1 MFPFV
6 RPAAAPAYFFAL
18 ALLAIVAPGIGG
30 AAQAQTVTLHL
41 SQDSIAEQGGSATVA
56 ATVSPASPMPFTVKV
71 SAQAFVELRPENG
84 RIELTSDRTL
94 TFGANEAESTGTVTI
109 AAIDN
114 NGHTNRALGGVTV
127 EVGGTVSGGT
137 GVTGP
142 EDVKLA
148 IVEDDGL
155 GNPGDRTRPEL
166 VETSDGYGG
175 TVSESR
181 IVLTFSEEL
190 KTNKLDEHSFR
201 YRVNGGRYLAPDSA
215 TISGSSVIVTLREPV
230 EKGDA
235 VRTRYKPPQV
245 GAGGA
250 VIGSADIFLGLAVQ
264 DLAGNPLY
272 RINRINLRNDTKPR
286 VELALTPAAI
296 DENGGKT
303 TVTATV
309 PEAQAAPFT
318 VTVSVSP
325 ADGVEMSSN
334 AVLRFAA
341 NATSST
347 GEVTIA
353 AVDNDAEAANP
364 EVTVSGILNG
374 ASDVLA
380 PLDMKLAIRD
390 DDAPPPQ
397 TGAPPETLPRAWL
410 ARFGRTAAGHVAD
423 AIAERLNGS
432 GGSRAT
438 LGGRPLLLGGTR
450 KGAGS
455 GDPAAQLDALRRNG
469 RERWQRPAGTGGA
482 HALTDRELLLGS
494 AFLLNL
500 SDSEGAAKGE
510 GLRWTAWGRA
520 AASRFD
526 GEADGYSLDGD
537 VTTVTLGADG
547 VRGRWLAGLALAHSI
562 GTGGYRGRADTTDRA
577 GRSPGKVESSV
588 TSVHPYLRFQ
598 ASEHLSFWGILGYG
612 KGALTLETERAGN
625 RRHWN
630 TGTEM
635 WMAAAG
641 ARGVLVAAKDTAPGT
656 GGFELAA
663 RTDAQFMRMSSA
675 STTGAAESG
684 RLAAARAETGRVRL
698 AVEGSYRFELE
709 GGQTLVP
716 SLEVGLRHDGGDAE
730 TGVGIEV
737 GGSVRYADPKLGL
750 TVAAKMRGLIAHEDT
765 DYTEWGAGASL
776 RIDPGAAG
784 RGLSLTLSPAWG
796 AATGRAGRL
805 RSLHD
810 VRGLAA
816 NDPLRPAAHL
826 EAEAAYGLAAFGGRG
841 AMTPFVGMALA
852 EAGDRT
858 WRTGIR
864 WTLRSDLAFGV
875 EGTRREAA
883 NENAPDHGIAFRA
896 AMRW

>member
-6 RPAAAPAYFFAL
+6 RPAIAPAYCLAL
-18 ALLAIVAPGIGG
+18 ALLAFSALGIGG

-41 SQDSIAEQGGSATVA
+41 SQESIAEQGGSATVT

-71 SAQAFVELRPENG
+71 SAQAIVELNPENG

-114 NGHTNRALGGVTV
+114 DGHTNQALGGVTV

-142 EDVKLA
+142 EDVKVA
-148 IVEDDGL
+148 IVEDDGI
-155 GNPGDRTRPEL
+155 GNAGDRTRPEL
-166 VETSDGYGG
+166 VMTSDGYGG

-181 IVLTFSEEL
+181 IVLTFSEPL
-190 KTNKLDEHSFR
+190 KTNQLNGHSFR

-230 EKGDA
+230 EKGDI
-235 VRTRYKPPQV
+235 VTTRYLPPPV
-245 GAGGA
+245 GVGN
-250 VIGSADIFLGLAVQ
+250 ADIFLDLAVR
-264 DLAGNPLY
+264 DAAGNPLY

-286 VELALTPAAI
+286 VKLALTPAEI
-296 DENGGKT
+296 GENGGKT
-303 TVTATV
+303 RVTATV

-318 VTVSVSP
+318 VIVSISP
-325 ADGVEMSSN
+325 SDGVEMSSN
-334 AVLRFAA
+334 AVLYFAA
-341 NATSST
+341 NAMTST
-347 GEVTIA
+347 GEVAIA
-353 AVDNDAEAANP
+353 AVDNDLEAANP
-364 EVTVSGILNG
+364 EVKVSGIVTG
-374 ASDVLA
+374 ASGVLA
-380 PLDMKLAIRD
+380 PLDATLAIRD
-390 DDAPPPQ
+390 DEAPQ
-397 TGAPPETLPRAWL
+397 ASAAAKTLARAWL
-410 ARFGRTAAGHVAD
+410 ARFGRTVAGHVTD

-432 GGSRAT
+432 SGSRVT
-438 LGGRPLLLGGTR
+438 LGGRPLPPGGTH
-450 KGAGS
+450 KGAANGN
-455 GDPAAQLDALRRNG
+455 PAAAQLDVLRHNG
-469 RERWQRPAGTGGA
+469 WERWQRPSGTGGA
-482 HALTDRELLLGS
+482 RTLTDRELLLGS
-494 AFLLNL
+494 SFLLNL
-500 SDSEGAAKGE
+500 SDGEAAAKGR

-537 VTTVTLGADG
+537 VTTVTLGADAA
-547 VRGRWLAGLALAHSI
+547 RGRWLGGLALAHSV
-562 GTGGYRGRADTTDRA
+562 GAGGYRAGIATAADM
-577 GRSPGKVESSV
+577 GNSSGKPESSV
-588 TSVHPYLRFQ
+588 TSVHPYLRFK
-598 ASEHLSFWGILGYG
+598 ASEHLSFWGVLGYG
-612 KGALTLETERAGN
+612 KGELTLETERAGN

-630 TGTEM
+630 TGIEM

-641 ARGVLVAAKDTAPGT
+641 ARGVLVAAKDT

-675 STTGAAESG
+675 SATEAAESG
-684 RLAAARAETGRVRL
+684 RLAAARAETSRLRL
-698 AVEGSYRFELE
+698 AMEGSYRFAFE

-730 TGVGIEV
+730 TGAGIEV
-737 GGSVRYADPKLGL
+737 GGSVRYADPKLGF
-750 TVAAKMRGLIAHEDT
+750 TVEAKMRGLIAHEDA
-765 DYTEWGAGASL
+765 DYAEWGASGSL
-776 RIDPGAAG
+776 RFDPGAGG

-805 RSLHD
+805 RALHD

-816 NDPLRPAAHL
+816 NDPLRPAARL
-826 EAEAAYGLAAFGGRG
+826 AAEAAYGLAAFGGRG

-864 WTLRSDLAFGV
+864 WTLGAELAFGV

>member
-6 RPAAAPAYFFAL
+6 RPAIAPAYCLAL
-18 ALLAIVAPGIGG
+18 ALLAFSALGIGR

-41 SQDSIAEQGGSATVA
+41 SQNSIAEMGGSATVT
-56 ATVSPASPMPFTVKV
+56 ATVSPASPTPFTVEV
-71 SAQAFVELRPENG
+71 SALATAQTLPQDG
-84 RIELTSDRTL
+84 RIALSANRAL
-94 TFGANEAESTGTVTI
+94 TFAANASSSTGTVTI
-109 AAIDN
+109 TAIN
-114 NGHTNRALGGVTV
+114 NDGHTEQLLRGVRV
-127 EVGGTVSGGT
+127 SVAGTVSGGT

-142 EDVKLA
+142 EAEELA
-148 IVEDDGL
+148 IEEDDGI

-166 VETSDGYGG
+166 VKTSDGYGG

-181 IVLTFSEEL
+181 MVLTFNEPL
-190 KTNKLDEHSFR
+190 KTNNLDEHSFR

-215 TISGSSVIVTLREPV
+215 TINGSNVIVTLREPV
-230 EKGDA
+230 EKGDI
-235 VRTRYKPPQV
+235 VTTRYLPPPV
-245 GAGGA
+245 GFGN
-250 VIGSADIFLGLAVQ
+250 VDIFLDLAVR
-264 DLAGNPLY
+264 DEAGNPLY

-296 DENGGKT
+296 DENGGTT

-325 ADGVEMSSN
+325 ADGVGLSSN
-334 AVLRFAA
+334 TVLSFAA
-341 NATSST
+341 NEATST

-364 EVTVSGILNG
+364 EVTVSGTLNG

-397 TGAPPETLPRAWL
+397 TGTAQETLARAWL
-410 ARFGRTAAGHVAD
+410 ARFGRTAAGLVAD

-455 GDPAAQLDALRRNG
+455 GDPAAQLDAVRRNG
-469 RERWQRPAGTGGA
+469 RERWQRPAGTAGA
-482 HALTDRELLLGS
+482 RTSTDRELLLGS

-562 GTGGYRGRADTTDRA
+562 GTGGYRGRADTSDRVGSSPA
-577 GRSPGKVESSV
+577 KVDSRS

-635 WMAAAG
+635 WMATAG
-641 ARGVLVAAKDTAPGT
+641 ARGVMVAAKDT

-663 RTDAQFMRMSSA
+663 GTDAQFMRMSSA

-684 RLAAARAETGRVRL
+684 RLAAARAETSRVRL
-698 AVEGSYRFELE
+698 AVEGSYRFDLE

-796 AATGRAGRL
+796 AATGWAGRL

-810 VRGLAA
+810 GRGLAA

-841 AMTPFVGMALA
+841 AMTPFVGTALA

-864 WTLRSDLAFGV
+864 WTLGSELAFGV

>member
-6 RPAAAPAYFFAL
+6 RPAIAPAYCLAL
-18 ALLAIVAPGIGG
+18 ALLAFSALGIGR

-41 SQDSIAEQGGSATVA
+41 SQNSIAEQGGSATVT
-56 ATVSPASPMPFTVKV
+56 ATVSPASPTPFTVEV
-71 SAQAFVELRPENG
+71 SAQAIVEFSAETGRVALSEN
-84 RIELTSDRTL
+84 TTL
-94 TFGANEAESTGTVTI
+94 SFGANEAVSTGTVTI

-114 NGHTNRALGGVTV
+114 DGHTNQAPGGVTV
-127 EVGGTVSGGT
+127 EVGGTVFGGT
-137 GVTGP
+137 DVTGP

-166 VETSDGYGG
+166 VKTSDGYGG

-181 IVLTFSEEL
+181 MVLTFSEPL
-190 KTNKLDEHSFR
+190 KTNQLNGHSFR
-201 YRVNGGRYLAPDSA
+201 YRVNGGRYLAPNSA
-215 TISGSSVIVTLREPV
+215 VIDGHTVIVTLREPV
-230 EKGDA
+230 EHGDI
-235 VRTRYKPPQV
+235 VTTRYLPPQV
-245 GAGGA
+245 GGGGA
-250 VIGSADIFLGLAVQ
+250 VIGSADIFLDRAVR
-264 DLAGNPLY
+264 DRAGNPLY
-272 RINRINLRNDTKPR
+272 GINRINLRNDTKPR
-286 VELALTPAAI
+286 VRLVLTPAEI
-296 DENGGKT
+296 GENGGKT

-318 VTVSVSP
+318 VIVSISP

-334 AVLRFAA
+334 AVLYFAA
-341 NATSST
+341 NATTSS
-347 GEVTIA
+347 GDVTIA
-353 AVDNDAEAANP
+353 AIDNDAQGANP
-364 EVTVSGILNG
+364 DLTVSGTLNG

-397 TGAPPETLPRAWL
+397 TGTAQETLARAWL
-410 ARFGRTAAGHVAD
+410 ARFGRTVAGHVTD

-432 GGSRAT
+432 SGFRVT
-438 LGGRPLLLGGTR
+438 PGGRPLPLGGTR
-450 KGAGS
+450 KGAANGN
-455 GDPAAQLDALRRNG
+455 PAAAQLDALGHNG
-469 RERWQRPAGTGGA
+469 WERHEWPGGTAGART
-482 HALTDRELLLGS
+482 LSDRELLIGS
-494 AFLLNL
+494 SFLLNL
-500 SDSEGAAKGE
+500 SDGEAAPKGT

-537 VTTVTLGADG
+537 VTTVTLGADAA
-547 VRGRWLAGLALAHSI
+547 RGRWLGGLALAHSV
-562 GTGGYRGRADTTDRA
+562 GAGGYRAGIATAADMGNSSDK
-577 GRSPGKVESSV
+577 PESSV
-588 TSVHPYLRFQ
+588 TSVHPYLRFK
-598 ASEHLSFWGILGYG
+598 ASEHLSFWGVLGYG

-641 ARGVLVAAKDTAPGT
+641 ARGVLVAASDT

-684 RLAAARAETGRVRL
+684 TLAAARAETSRVRL
-698 AVEGSYRFELE
+698 AVDGSYRFELE

-784 RGLSLTLSPAWG
+784 RGMSLTLSPAWG

-864 WTLRSDLAFGV
+864 WTLGSELAFGV

-883 NENAPDHGIAFRA
+883 NEDAPDHGIGFRA

>member
-6 RPAAAPAYFFAL
+6 RPAIAPAYCLAL
-18 ALLAIVAPGIGG
+18 ALLAFSALGIGR

-41 SQDSIAEQGGSATVA
+41 SQNSIAEMGGSATVT
-56 ATVSPASPMPFTVKV
+56 ATVSPASPTPFTVEV
-71 SAQAFVELRPENG
+71 SAQAIVELRAENN
-84 RIELTSDRTL
+84 RIELSPNRTL
-94 TFGANEAESTGTVTI
+94 TFAANATSSTGTVTI
-109 AAIDN
+109 TAIN
-114 NGHTNRALGGVTV
+114 NDGHTEQFPSGVTV
-127 EVGGTVSGGT
+127 SVAGTVSGET

-142 EDVKLA
+142 ADVRLA
-148 IVEDDGL
+148 IIEDDGI
-155 GNPGDRTRPEL
+155 GIPADRTRPEL
-166 VETSDGYGG
+166 VMTSDGYGG
-175 TVSESR
+175 TVSDR
-181 IVLTFSEEL
+181 RMVLTFSEEL
-190 KTNKLDEHSFR
+190 NTNKLDEHSFR

-215 TISGSSVIVTLREPV
+215 AISGNSVIVTLREPV
-230 EKGDA
+230 NKGDI
-235 VRTRYKPPQV
+235 VTTVYKPPLV
-245 GAGGA
+245 GTRSP
-250 VIGSADIFLGLAVQ
+250 VLVGSGDIFLDLAVK

-272 RINRINLRNDTKPR
+272 HINRINLRNDTKPR

-296 DENGGKT
+296 DENGGTT

-325 ADGVEMSSN
+325 ADGVGLSSN
-334 AVLRFAA
+334 TVLSFAA
-341 NATSST
+341 NATTST

-364 EVTVSGILNG
+364 EVTVSGTLNG
-374 ASDVLA
+374 ASDVLP
-380 PLDMKLAIRD
+380 PLDVTLAIRD
-390 DDAPPPQ
+390 DEAPPPQ
-397 TGAPPETLPRAWL
+397 TGAAPETLAQAWL
-410 ARFGRTAAGHVAD
+410 ARFGRTAAAHVAD

-432 GGSRAT
+432 GSSRAT
-438 LGGRPLLLGGTR
+438 LAGRPLLQGGTR

-455 GDPAAQLDALRRNG
+455 SDPAARLDALRRNG
-469 RERWQRPAGTGGA
+469 RERWQRPAGTAGA

-520 AASRFD
+520 AAARFD
-526 GEADGYSLDGD
+526 GAADGYSLDGD

-547 VRGRWLAGLALAHSI
+547 VRGRWLAGLALAHTI
-562 GTGGYRGRADTTDRA
+562 GAGDYRGRADTTDGG
-577 GRSPGKVESSV
+577 GRSSGKVESSV

-598 ASEHLSFWGILGYG
+598 ASEHLSLWGILGFG

-641 ARGVLVAAKDTAPGT
+641 ARGVLVAASDT

-684 RLAAARAETGRVRL
+684 TLAAARAETSRVRL
-698 AVEGSYRFELE
+698 AVDGSYRFELE
-709 GGQTLVP
+709 GGRTLVP

-784 RGLSLTLSPAWG
+784 RGMSLTLSPAWG
-796 AATGRAGRL
+796 AATGRTGRL

-816 NDPLRPAAHL
+816 NDPFRPAAQL

-864 WTLRSDLAFGV
+864 WTLRSELAFGV

-883 NENAPDHGIAFRA
+883 NEDAPDHGIAFRA